1 MAIEYKA
8 SNTKAELL
16 EIAAANDIKA
26 DDSMTKTQIIAE
38 LDAYNATQDAETSE
52 VVTAP
57 EIEEQPAQLTQD
69 GAAEEESEPN
79 DAEPPHSVNNYSADE
94 YDMFVYVGPSL
105 PGGRLK
111 GNAVFRGTFEDV
123 LKYLSD
129 VLEKYPQAEKLIVP
143 THKLAVFSAK
153 VKTPGNIAHKYYN
166 DIVSTMRNHK
176 EV

>member
-1 MAIEYKA
+1 MAIEYKS

-16 EIAAANDIKA
+16 EIATTNGVKV
-26 DDSMTKTQIIAE
+26 DDSMTKTQIISE
-38 LDAYNATQDAETSE
+38 LDAYNATEGAETSE
-52 VVTAP
+52 GVNTP
-57 EIEEQPAQLTQD
+57 KTETQPAEGAQD
-69 GAAEEESEPN
+69 ATAETENEQRKETMSSSDNSFDVE
-79 DAEPPHSVNNYSADE
+79 E

-111 GNAVFRGTFEDV
+111 ENAVFRGTFEDV

-143 THKLAVFSAK
+143 TNKLAVFSAK